1 MEKTKRESKERIT
14 TGITIAIAVCMA
26 LLLSHIPFMIHSIT
40 ALLCIGGVLE
50 LHHAATG
57 KYGSWITALCLVMAA
72 AAAFV
77 PMPSFAAAL
86 SIVFPLGILLSINL
100 MCQIGKSEKIHTEVL
115 LCLTVLI
122 VIFFRAI
129 PEIRSEAQG
138 FYLLT
143 VAVLVGSITDI
154 GAYAIGRRFGKH
166 KLAAKVSPNKTLEGA
181 AGGTL
186 AAFVIIMSG
195 AGICEKLGIFEV
207 HYFLLSVYLLS
218 ASVVGQFGDLAMSA
232 VKRLAAVKDFANFLP
247 GHGGLLDRFDS
258 LLFIAP
264 FTHLFCQY
272 VGAFFK

>member
-1 MEKTKRESKERIT
+1 MDKMKRESRTRIS
-14 TGITIAIAVCMA
+14 TGITIAIVVCMV
-26 LLLSHIPFMIHSIT
+26 LLFSHIPFMIHSIT

-50 LHHAATG
+50 LHHAVTG
-57 KYGSWITALCLVMAA
+57 KCSSWLTALCLVMAA
-72 AAAFV
+72 AAAFI
-77 PMPSFAAAL
+77 PMPSFAATL
-86 SIVFPLGILLSINL
+86 STVFPLGILLSINL
-100 MCQIGKSEKIHTEVL
+100 MCRIGKSEKIHTHAL
-115 LCLTVLI
+115 LCLTVLV

-129 PEIRSEAQG
+129 PEIRREAQG
-138 FYLLT
+138 FCLLT

-154 GAYAIGRRFGKH
+154 GAYAIGKRFGKH
-166 KLAAKVSPNKTLEGA
+166 KLASKVSPNKTLEGA

-195 AGICEKLGIFEV
+195 AGICEKLDIFEV
-207 HYFLLSVYLLS
+207 NYFLLSVYLLS

-232 VKRLAAVKDFANFLP
+232 VKRLAAIKDFSNFLP

-264 FTHLFCQY
+264 FTLLFCQY